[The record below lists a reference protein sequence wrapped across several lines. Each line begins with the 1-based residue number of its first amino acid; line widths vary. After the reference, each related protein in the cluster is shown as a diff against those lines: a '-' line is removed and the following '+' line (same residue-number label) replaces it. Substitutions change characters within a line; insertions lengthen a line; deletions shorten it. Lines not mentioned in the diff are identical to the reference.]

1 MNHDYFPAAVT
12 DELAPGQMKRLE
24 HRGHCILLANAH
36 GEYLAVENNC
46 SHEDFPLHRGCLE
59 GDHIRCPLHGSRF
72 DLRSGRPLEEPA
84 EEPIRT
90 YAVKIEAGQIWVA
103 VD

>member
-1 MNHDYFPAAVT
+1 MNHDYFPAAAS

-24 HRGHCILLANAH
+24 HRGHRILLANVD
-36 GEYLAVENNC
+36 GELLAVENNC
-46 SHEDFPLHRGCLE
+46 SHEDVPLHLGCLE
-59 GDHIRCPLHGSRF
+59 GDRIRCSLHGSRF

-90 YAVKIEAGQIWVA
+90 YAVKIEAGKIWVA

>member
-1 MNHDYFPAAVT
+1 MKREYFPAAGA

-24 HRGHCILLANAH
+24 HRGHRILLANAD

-46 SHEDFPLHRGCLE
+46 SHEDVPLHLGCLE
-59 GDHIRCPLHGSRF
+59 GDRIRCSLHGSRF
-72 DLRSGRPLEEPA
+72 ELRSGRPLEEPA

-90 YAVKIEAGQIWVA
+90 YAVKIEAGQVWVA